1 MSFRFRSRERLERRP
16 KRRKPLRIAN
26 LRVLAAIALLPLC
39 ILLAWQGGLF
49 AHLQFGDASIAKAGA
64 MRDSGNSPAAAD
76 IITEYVAKHRVDGL
90 GNIAQAELALDLFK
104 PEEALTAI
112 SRARQNKVPNAQLLA
127 LEGHAYWLQGN
138 DDKAVAALTD
148 KNIAPN
154 YRGYASRILGRLES
168 DRGNYGAAQAAF
180 DRAISLQPNA
190 SIVWSDLAEHR
201 LETGNQQAALQ
212 AADKAL
218 ALNAKNV
225 RAIELRGRIARLR
238 HGLTSALVWFER
250 GLKLSPRDMPL
261 LEQYAATLGEAGRA
275 TEMLAQARKIVLLNS
290 GNGRAYYMQ
299 AVIAARAGDY
309 PLARRIL
316 QMAGGAINELPAARM
331 LTGISE
337 YQTGNFNAAILAFQK
352 LADEQP
358 YNLDVRSMLARA
370 LLRTGDGD
378 GALKTILPL
387 ADRSDA
393 TAYNLMLAARAFE
406 LTGRQDRAAHYL
418 DQAAIASA
426 KRSIVLPEYLSSLT
440 TAKEAG
446 QNPDDARRVIP
457 NIRNLARAGNL
468 VAAQAGAAR
477 LQSENPGISDAHIL
491 AGDVALLRG
500 QTMEAIADYRRAA
513 SINFSEVV
521 FLKLVDAYRLAK
533 DEAAV
538 RRLIHQFL
546 RENPANWQAT
556 RLYAYTLLDD
566 RKWAEAVPILTVLQD
581 RIGHNEPLLMINL
594 ARAYSG
600 LGRHKDAMAIANTAY
615 RIAPANSMVT
625 RYTALIFARS
635 GEYPKASRE
644 LLVKAN
650 SLNPG
655 DAEIVAQLAKLPAKP
670 KATKT
675 NISLPKHAENK
686 H

>member
-1 MSFRFRSRERLERRP
+1 MSFRFRSREQPKRRP
-16 KRRKPLRIAN
+16 KWRRPASIAN
-26 LRVLAAIALLPLC
+26 LRVLVAIVLLPLC
-39 ILLAWQGGLF
+39 LFLAWQGGLF
-49 AHLQFGDASIAKAGA
+49 AQLPFGDATIAKAGA
-64 MRDSGNSPAAAD
+64 MRDSGNSPEAAD
-76 IITEYVAKHRVDGL
+76 IIRDYVARHRDDGI

-112 SRARQNKVPNAQLLA
+112 ARARQNKVPNAQLLA
-127 LEGHAYWLQGN
+127 LSGHAYWLQGN
-138 DDKAVAALTD
+138 DDKALAALTD

-154 YRGYASRILGRLES
+154 YRGYAARILGRLES
-168 DRGNYGAAQAAF
+168 SRGNYAAAQIAF
-180 DRAISLQPNA
+180 DRALALQPNA

-201 LETGNQQAALQ
+201 LETGNQQGAWQ
-212 AADKAL
+212 ATDKAL
-218 ALNAKNV
+218 ALNPKNV

-238 HGLTSALVWFER
+238 QGLTSALVWFER
-250 GLKLSPRDMPL
+250 GLKASPRDLPL
-261 LEQYAATLGEAGRA
+261 LEQYAATLGEAGQA
-275 TEMLAQARKIVLLNS
+275 TQMLAQARKIVLLNS

-316 QMAGGAINELPAARM
+316 QSAGGSINELPAARM
-331 LTGISE
+331 LKGISE
-337 YQTGNFNAAILAFQK
+337 YQTGNFNVAILAFQK

-393 TAYNLMLAARAFE
+393 TAYNLILAARAYE
-406 LTGRQDRAAHYL
+406 MNGRR
-418 DQAAIASA
+418 DQAANYLNRASIASA
-426 KRSIVLPEYLSSLT
+426 KRSMILPEYLSAIT

-468 VAAQAGAAR
+468 AAAQSGADR
-477 LQSENPGISDAHIL
+477 LQSENPGISDAHVL
-491 AGDVALLRG
+491 AGDVASLRG
-500 QTMEAIADYRRAA
+500 QTAEAIADYRRGAG
-513 SINFSEVV
+513 INFSEGV

-533 DEAAV
+533 DEPVV
-538 RRLIHQFL
+538 RHLIRQFL

-566 RKWAEAVPILTVLQD
+566 KKWAEAVPILTVLQD
-581 RIGHNEPLLMINL
+581 RIGYNEPLLMINL

-600 LGRHKDAMAIANTAY
+600 LGRYEEAMAIANTAY
-615 RIAPANSMVT
+615 KIAPANQMVT
-625 RYTALIFARS
+625 HYTSLIFARS
-635 GEYPKASRE
+635 GKYPKAARE

-650 SLNPG
+650 TLNPE
-655 DAEIVAQLAKLPAKP
+655 DIDIAVELERVNAKIRPVKAKTPLHKPALK
-670 KATKT
+670 
-675 NISLPKHAENK
+675 KH
-686 H
+686 